1 MKIAKEKIGII
12 THFEK
17 LKGFNLSYKN
27 QKIYDKEFSNINF
40 LNEDFIK
47 FIQEDKCQPHE
58 PSCY

>member
-1 MKIAKEKIGII
+1 MKIKKEKIGII

-17 LKGFNLSYKN
+17 LKGFNLSDKN
-27 QKIYDKEFSNINF
+27 QKIYDKEFIDINF

-47 FIQEDKCQPHE
+47 FIQEDKCQPHV